1 MKSTHVKTT
10 LLSTAIALSLGL
22 SAVQLHAGQGQT
34 TGQQTQPTETH
45 ATGQQGHTTGHP
57 GQTAGQPTQHV
68 QGQVTLPSDGQELA
82 DEVNRAAANE
92 DRPNMNHDPVDA
104 EDFVETASAKGIAE
118 IDTARVA
125 LEEGSPA
132 IRTYASKIIE
142 DHTVTNNELRAIAV
156 KVDLDVADDATLM
169 DRAKA
174 MVLSVRDGENFD
186 EAYVKNQIAAHE
198 DSIELFERAAESDIP
213 EISAFARGKLPA
225 LQEHL
230 RMANALKTQ
239 ISSL

>member
-1 MKSTHVKTT
+1 MKSTHLKTT
-10 LLSTAIALSLGL
+10 LLSTAIALSLGF
-22 SAVQLHAGQGQT
+22 SAAQLHADQ
-34 TGQQTQPTETH
+34 
-45 ATGQQGHTTGHP
+45 
-57 GQTAGQPTQHV
+57 GQTAGQHGHTTAQENQITGQPDQTV
-68 QGQVTLPSDGQELA
+68 QGQVTQPSDGQQLA
-82 DEVNRAAANE
+82 DDVNRAAAHG
-92 DRPNMNHDPVDA
+92 DRSNMDHDPVDA

-118 IDTARVA
+118 IDTARIA

-132 IRTYASKIIE
+132 IRTYANKIIA
-142 DHTVTNNELRAIAV
+142 DHTVTNNELKAIAAR
-156 KVDLDVADDATLM
+156 VDLDVADDATLM

-186 EAYVKNQIAAHE
+186 EAYVESQIAAHE
-198 DSIELFERAAESDIP
+198 DSIELFESAAESDIP